1 MNKRDYQNYM
11 REYIDSLEASGTI
24 ATADRWHIWIREEAN
39 EKRVEIT
46 GEEIDWLVEVLE
58 NEGYVIGEKE
68 NMSIKTLEREG
79 YEDCISR
86 QAVHEAIE
94 RWAGSTSV
102 LVALPT
108 REVRPLLD
116 SIHELPPAMPQPKT
130 GKWIRVDKDKCKCDQ
145 CEVIAFIGLYPNGD
159 KNYCPNCGAQMQE
172 VEK

>member
-1 MNKRDYQNYM
+1 MNKRDYQNFM
-11 REYIDSLEASGTI
+11 REYIDSLESSGTI
-24 ATADRWHIWIREEAN
+24 ATADQWHTWIREEATEKN
-39 EKRVEIT
+39 EEIT
-46 GEEIDWLVEVLE
+46 DEEIAWIIEVLE

-116 SIHELPPAMPQPKT
+116 SIHELPSVAPQPKI
-130 GKWIRVDKDKCKCDQ
+130 GQWIFDEILDKHYYCSECKSMGVDYWD
-145 CEVIAFIGLYPNGD
+145 
-159 KNYCPNCGAQMQE
+159 YCPNCGAKMQE
-172 VEK
+172 VEE

>member
-116 SIHELPPAMPQPKT
+116 SIHKLPPVTQQPKI
-130 GKWIRVDKDKCKCDQ
+130 GRWIFDEILDKHYYCSECKSMGVDYW
-145 CEVIAFIGLYPNGD
+145 G
-159 KNYCPNCGAQMQE
+159 YCPNCGARME
-172 VEK
+172 EKE